1 MEKSVSDGKVVL
13 STFDEEKNS
22 IGVYVAD
29 AFLSY
34 CASLKVVVPN
44 PGIEV
49 PKKNDLILLWDAC
62 Q

>member
-1 MEKSVSDGKVVL
+1 MVKLYSAHEHED
-13 STFDEEKNS
+13 DEEKNS

-44 PGIEV
+44 PGIEI